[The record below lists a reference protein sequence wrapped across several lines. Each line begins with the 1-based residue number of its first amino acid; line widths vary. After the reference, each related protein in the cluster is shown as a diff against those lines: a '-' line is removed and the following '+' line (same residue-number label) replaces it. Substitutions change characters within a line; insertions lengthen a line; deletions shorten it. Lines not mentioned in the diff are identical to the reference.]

1 MTSKL
6 QHIKHRIV
14 LYVLARVRDCIIIL
28 YSKWFKK
35 PTVKNVVANPVEEQ
49 AKLSY
54 YNEIL
59 TLNHTISQQKQ
70 LIIDLQNRK
79 DFLERTLIRLKTSV
93 EQSEERDQMILHWE
107 NDLIDVDSVLEQQHT
122 ILQNIMLDYV
132 RVKEKVND
140 NTTT

>member
-35 PTVKNVVANPVEEQ
+35 PTVKNVVANPIEEQ
-49 AKLSY
+49 AKLGY
-54 YNEIL
+54 YNKIMM
-59 TLNHTISQQKQ
+59 LNHQISSQKQ
-70 LIIDLQNRK
+70 LIIDLQDRK
-79 DFLERTLIRLKTSV
+79 DFLERTIIRLKTHV

-107 NDLIDVDSVLEQQHT
+107 TDLIEVNTVLECQHT
-122 ILQNIMLDYV
+122 ILQNIMLEYAQ
-132 RVKEKVND
+132 VKTND
-140 NTTT
+140 NTATK

>member
-1 MTSKL
+1 MKAKL
-6 QHIKHRIV
+6 QHIKSCIV
-14 LYVLARVRDCIIIL
+14 LYVLARVRDCIIL
-28 YSKWFKK
+28 YSRFFK
-35 PTVKNVVANPVEEQ
+35 PTVKNVIANPFEEQ

-70 LIIDLQNRK
+70 LIIDLQDRK

-107 NDLIDVDSVLEQQHT
+107 KDLIDVDSVLEQQHI